1 MRPISIESENLVI
14 RDTGD
19 NITAIVRGRPTA
31 ILFLWQVVTGAV
43 LDMKESKPIML
54 EFMSMNPKT
63 RKEAV
68 QLLYKAYRMG
78 KNEPEIAQILDE
90 LIGGDY

>member
-19 NITAIVRGRPTA
+19 NVTAIVRGRPTA
-31 ILFLWQVVTGAV
+31 ILFLWQVVTDAV
-43 LDMKESKPIML
+43 LDLKEVKPIML
-54 EFMSMNPKT
+54 EFMGMNPRE
-63 RKEAV
+63 RKQAI

-78 KNEPEIAQILDE
+78 NSEPEIAQILAE

>member
-19 NITAIVRGRPTA
+19 NITTIVRGSPTA

>member
-31 ILFLWQVVTGAV
+31 ILFLWQVVTDAV
-43 LDMKESKPIML
+43 LDLKEVKPIML
-54 EFMSMNPKT
+54 EFMSMNPRE
-63 RKEAV
+63 RKQAI

-78 KNEPEIAQILDE
+78 NNEPEIARILDE
-90 LIGGDY
+90 LIRGDD